1 MNKTYS
7 VLIVE
12 DHQINI
18 DSYRRALDFVSEE
31 NSIQFKVSEALNC
44 DQAFEKIVFIK
55 ENGELDIAILDICLP
70 PSKKYSILNG
80 EALGSIVK
88 QKFPKCKLLVCT
100 SHNDNLRLRNILIS
114 LNPEGFLI
122 KSDISF
128 LDLVSAVNK
137 ISKNNSYY
145 SETILNLMR
154 NRLTSGLVLDALDF
168 KILQEI
174 SNGARMK
181 EIEELV
187 PLSKA
192 TIEKR
197 KKHLKKLFG
206 IKTNS
211 DRDLILIAKEKGF
224 L

>member
-1 MNKTYS
+1 MKQIS
-7 VLIVE
+7 VLIIE

-31 NSIQFKVSEALNC
+31 NNIQFKVSEALNC
-44 DQAFEKIVFIK
+44 DQSFEKIISIK
-55 ENGELDIAILDICLP
+55 ENGELDIVILDISLP
-70 PSKKYSILNG
+70 PSKKYDILNG
-80 EALGSIVK
+80 EALGSLIK
-88 QKFPKCKLLVCT
+88 QRFPKCKLLVCT
-100 SHNDNLRLRNILIS
+100 SLNDNLRLNSILKS
-114 LNPEGFLI
+114 LNPDAFLI
-122 KSDISF
+122 KSDIAF
-128 LDLVSAVNK
+128 MDLVSAITK
-137 ISKNNSYY
+137 LIKNSSYY

-154 NRLTSGLVLDALDF
+154 NKLTSDLPIDELDV
-168 KILQEI
+168 KILYEI

-192 TIEKR
+192 SIEKR

-211 DRDLILIAKEKGF
+211 DRDLILLAKEKGV